1 MLVNGK
7 EMDFDKITILKLLEN
22 LKLDMNKVVIEVN
35 LEIVSKENYSDYI
48 LNHGDE
54 IEIISLV
61 GGG

>member
-7 EMDFDKITILKLLEN
+7 YMDFENISILQLLN
-22 LKLDMNKVVIEVN
+22 KLKLDMNKVVVEVN
-35 LEIVSKENYSDYI
+35 FDIISKESYCDFA
-48 LNHGDE
+48 LNKEDK